1 MAFADKTLKLNV
13 WGRSE
18 TLNLIQGESAGR
30 KIKIIIMNER
40 EPINLTGK
48 QVTLFLY
55 KPDGTTVYT
64 NCDIV
69 NADQGYIAFIVSSQ
83 MVAAAGKAYA
93 ELHVLEGDEALLK
106 TPKLIVIIEP
116 SLSIEGAVESHN
128 DFPFLVQLIQNYE
141 NNINECNEIL
151 ARLQTIDEDEASRV
165 AAEAARQV
173 GTANAITSCEAAAAA
188 VNNDRLWRLEESED
202 NIVSIYP
209 VPESEMFPKI
219 AVTYSQEGT
228 GEPSPD
234 NIRPIVG
241 IDELE
246 LVHTGKNLAILE
258 QGTFAGAD
266 GALVPSNTRVRTQK
280 IRVFPGQQYAVNY
293 YSNWDLRNVALYD
306 VNGNYS
312 ACTTSNFTPSI
323 SGGIKIATI
332 PSNIYYIRLVLS
344 HMDQTT
350 PVTPSYC
357 NFQVEHSS
365 TATDYEPYGEI
376 HPVSLPET
384 LYGGVIDFERGVVR
398 KEWHYIKFNGTEN
411 WNKTINSNSFLY
423 YLPTTFETHDNGY
436 DFICS
441 YCVPRDFYSEVPYCY
456 FTGSQN
462 NKRTIFLI
470 RLRDQEERSI
480 DEWKSYLAAQYN
492 AGTPLE
498 ICYPLYEPIETT
510 IDLPTIQALQQLDKY
525 TPRQNVITT
534 SKGALSVGYAKS
546 PIRESD
552 EIQAFLEGLGG

>member
-1 MAFADKTLKLNV
+1 MQPPLKRLSEGTGQQESQRMRDVDDNF
-13 WGRSE
+13 GRVE
-18 TLNLIQGESAGR
+18 QAIDTLNANASLWQYREVPVPSTSLSAGF
-30 KIKIIIMNER
+30 NT
-40 EPINLTGK
+40 LTI
-48 QVTLFLY
+48 TLPTVDGYVPKFAVVQSAFHENDVLWIGNILNNILY
-55 KPDGTTVYT
+55 
-64 NCDIV
+64 
-69 NADQGYIAFIVSSQ
+69 AQ
-83 MVAAAGKAYA
+83 AYA
-93 ELHVLEGDEALLK
+93 RIAR
-106 TPKLIVIIEP
+106 
-116 SLSIEGAVESHN
+116 SSGAS
-128 DFPFLVQLIQNYE
+128 FLVWYKK
-141 NNINECNEIL
+141 
-151 ARLQTIDEDEASRV
+151 
-165 AAEAARQV
+165 
-173 GTANAITSCEAAAAA
+173 ANAITSCEAAAAA

-280 IRVFPGQQYAVNY
+280 IRVFPNQQYAVNY

-411 WNKTINSNSFLY
+411 WNKPTDSNSFLY

-456 FTGSQN
+456 FTGLQN